1 MFFCPISFPS
11 FSTRPRYFHGKLYQ
25 TSEEQMIG
33 KAGTKTMGGKR
44 IRREKM
50 KNKFMLKEI
59 SSHKIIKHILL
70 LQKIKRKVSS
80 WKFKT

>member
-1 MFFCPISFPS
+1 
-11 FSTRPRYFHGKLYQ
+11 
-25 TSEEQMIG
+25 MIG

-59 SSHKIIKHILL
+59 SSHKISKHILL

>member
-1 MFFCPISFPS
+1 
-11 FSTRPRYFHGKLYQ
+11 
-25 TSEEQMIG
+25 MIG
-33 KAGTKTMGGKR
+33 KAGTKTIGGKR

-80 WKFKT
+80 WKFKTYFSKIVTLYVNQIMHAIF